1 MSATDCDR
9 FTSLA
14 DQQALGE
21 ALTDADVRFL
31 REHRDECAFCN
42 AESRAFEALANS
54 LDDARELTQ
63 PFALR
68 VQSSLRWR
76 PFAVAALAASV
87 LAGVLGLR
95 ALVPAQS
102 PNAGLPSR
110 ATLVLSAGSVK
121 VDGAPARLGAKLETG
136 ALLDVK
142 SGRVCTGF
150 EPGIRTCLFDMSS
163 ARIGVLGEHRT
174 LKLLSGRVLARLE
187 KQPQGKTFAV
197 ETAQV
202 SVLAKGTLFAVESE
216 PSGRTSLR
224 LYEGSVRLRAR
235 DGREVLLQAPAEASV
250 GVDIEAKQM
259 TSSVSS
265 ADEELILLSRLGGS
279 DANCRLDVSSVPP
292 AARVSLDGTALGPA
306 PIAAL
311 IAPGAVRLALET
323 PGYAPLSE
331 RIILQKDALIR
342 RDYELLALPAQT
354 ASLGTPSH
362 ASAEAPVDT
371 PPRATPAELLTR
383 ARTARAAGHYLEA
396 ARLYRQL
403 SQSYPRSDEARV
415 ALVSLGELS
424 LSELSDPKAAL
435 HAFEGYLKQGGGLT
449 QEARYGKIRAL
460 GRLGRTD
467 DERAAIERFL
477 LDYPK
482 SVQAASLRARLE
494 KR

>member
-110 ATLVLSAGSVK
+110 ATLVLSAGSVN

-163 ARIGVLGEHRT
+163 ARIGVLGEHR
-174 LKLLSGRVLARLE
+174 L
-187 KQPQGKTFAV
+187 
-197 ETAQV
+197 
-202 SVLAKGTLFAVESE
+202 
-216 PSGRTSLR
+216 
-224 LYEGSVRLRAR
+224 
-235 DGREVLLQAPAEASV
+235 DGRKVQFGDRIVV
-250 GVDIEAKQM
+250 GDQPGDGIESHQSRPKLRR
-259 TSSVSS
+259 SSSS
-265 ADEELILLSRLGGS
+265 FSGPRY
-279 DANCRLDVSSVPP
+279 C
-292 AARVSLDGTALGPA
+292 TACQP
-306 PIAAL
+306 
-311 IAPGAVRLALET
+311 
-323 PGYAPLSE
+323 
-331 RIILQKDALIR
+331 
-342 RDYELLALPAQT
+342 
-354 ASLGTPSH
+354 
-362 ASAEAPVDT
+362 
-371 PPRATPAELLTR
+371 
-383 ARTARAAGHYLEA
+383 
-396 ARLYRQL
+396 
-403 SQSYPRSDEARV
+403 
-415 ALVSLGELS
+415 
-424 LSELSDPKAAL
+424 
-435 HAFEGYLKQGGGLT
+435 
-449 QEARYGKIRAL
+449 
-460 GRLGRTD
+460 
-467 DERAAIERFL
+467 
-477 LDYPK
+477 
-482 SVQAASLRARLE
+482 
-494 KR
+494 